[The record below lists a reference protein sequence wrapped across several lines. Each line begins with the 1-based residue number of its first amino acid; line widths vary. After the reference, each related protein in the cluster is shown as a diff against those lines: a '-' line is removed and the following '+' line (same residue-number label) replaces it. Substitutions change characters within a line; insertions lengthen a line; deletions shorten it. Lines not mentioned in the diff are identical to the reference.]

1 MGTDRN
7 GKMVPALQ
15 LDELDVLNSA
25 RNHLEKN
32 GFASETVLFKEL
44 KSSGR
49 KNWMDPGNG
58 DYILFVEEKAF
69 QEVMESLV
77 AFFGI
82 SG

>member
-1 MGTDRN
+1 METDTN

-15 LDELDVLNSA
+15 LSELDILNSA
-25 RNHLEKN
+25 RSHLDKN
-32 GFASETVLFKEL
+32 GFTSETVLFKEL

-49 KNWMDPGNG
+49 KNWMDPDNG

-69 QEVMESLV
+69 QKAMQSLEEY
-77 AFFGI
+77 FGI